1 MAKRQVFYSF
11 HYQNDVMRVAQI
23 RNIGVIE
30 GNSAASSNDWEEV
43 KRKGD
48 SAIKK
53 WIDDNMNYRS
63 CVIVLVGSETAN
75 RKYVK
80 YEIEK
85 AWNSGKGVL
94 GIHIHNINCPRTGK
108 SSMSK
113 NPFDGFTLDSG
124 KKKLSDVVKCYNP
137 NSYDAYNDISKN
149 IDSWIEEAIRIR
161 NNA

>member
-23 RNIGVIE
+23 RSIGVIE
-30 GNSAASSNDWEEV
+30 GNAPASYNDWEEV
-43 KRKGD
+43 KSKGD

-53 WIDDNMNYRS
+53 WIDNNMNYRS

-94 GIHIHNINCPRTGK
+94 GIYIHNINCPRTGK
-108 SSMSK
+108 SRMGK
-113 NPFDGFTLDSG
+113 NPFEEFTFDNG
-124 KKKLSDVVKCYNP
+124 KRLSDVVKCYNP
-137 NSYDAYNDISKN
+137 NSYDAYNDIAKN
-149 IDSWIEEAIRIR
+149 IDGLIEEAIQKRGSY
-161 NNA
+161 

>member
-30 GNSAASSNDWEEV
+30 GNAPASSSKWEEV

-63 CVIVLVGSETAN
+63 CVIVLIGSETAN
-75 RKYVK
+75 RKYIA

-85 AWNSGKGVL
+85 AWNSGKGLL
-94 GIHIHNINCPRTGK
+94 GIYIHNINCPRTGK
-108 SSMSK
+108 SLIGK
-113 NPFDGFTLDSG
+113 NPFDKFTLHDG
-124 KKKLSDVVKCYNP
+124 KKKLSDIVKCYNP
-137 NSYDAYNDISKN
+137 SSYDAYSDIARN
-149 IDSWIEEAIRIR
+149 IDGWIEEAIKIR
-161 NNA
+161 ESY